1 MAYVSLYRKWR
12 PQTFSD
18 LVGQDHVV
26 GTLVNALRTGQVHH
40 ALLFTGTRGTGKTS
54 TARILAKALNC
65 ERGPTPE
72 PCNQCEQ
79 CVAITEGTS
88 LDVIEIDAAS
98 HGSVDDA
105 RDLREKA
112 SYAPASARYKVYI
125 VDEAHMVTTQGFNAM
140 LKVLEEPPEHVRFV
154 FATTEPH
161 KVIEAI
167 RSRCQ
172 QHDFRRIRTAVLV
185 EDFARIC
192 AAEGVDIDQPA
203 LELVARAADG
213 SHRDGMSRLDQVL
226 TYAGKRVRLDD
237 VAQVLGMLP
246 VELRFDLAEALAAHR
261 VADVF
266 ACIER
271 VSEAGHDLHQFAREA
286 LEHVRDLYVL
296 RVAPESSGLVDVT
309 AETRERLAAQA
320 ERFDPGGLGR
330 LVRILGDL
338 YLDLRTATDQRLVLE
353 IGLARA
359 ALPEASLDADAL
371 LARIERLERRLAI
384 GTGEPAQATPP
395 AGPSVARAAAGPV
408 SSPSSAGPVSSPSSA
423 GLASTRASAGPVPA
437 SSAPFRSAATPAAP
451 AATGASAASGAAD
464 PAAGAT
470 GAAPPVDGRA
480 AARAAPAST
489 RAPAAAGRDGGKRD
503 GGKRAGSPDGQAGS
517 GGDGG
522 ARAGGRAAASS
533 TRQSVPD
540 AGSRAAATRPTPASP
555 SHQGA
560 PDPAVDGDWAP
571 APPAPSAPID
581 LDLVL
586 RSWPLV
592 VDKVRAASRVAAT
605 YLDNGRPVAV
615 EGRQVV
621 VEFPP
626 ESRFYAD
633 ALSKEGR
640 SKRVDAAL
648 ETVLGGGLGI
658 RLTVGE
664 TTAVPA
670 PTAGL
675 PATSP
680 PGGGPPAT
688 DPEPLPPGEP
698 PPAAVDLAE
707 FEVDPENDQG
717 EVLDSDADTRAVADW
732 AARELGGEVIA
743 ERPNDEAGRG
753 AATARTKERGPGG
766 RGQRGP
772 AKERGRR

>member
-65 ERGPTPE
+65 ERGSTPE

-79 CVAITEGTS
+79 CVAITNGTS

-172 QHDFRRIRTAVLV
+172 QHDFRRIRTAVLT

-192 AAEGVDIDQPA
+192 AAEGVDIDRPA
-203 LELVARAADG
+203 LELIARAADG
-213 SHRDGMSRLDQVL
+213 SHRDGMSRLDQIL

-237 VAQVLGMLP
+237 VARVLGVLP
-246 VELRFDLAEALAAHR
+246 IELRFDLAEALASHR

-271 VSEAGHDLHQFAREA
+271 VSEAGHDLLQFAREA

-320 ERFDPGGLGR
+320 ERFDPGELGR

-338 YLDLRTATDQRLVLE
+338 YIDLRTATDQRLVLE
-353 IGLARA
+353 IGMARA

-371 LARIERLERRLAI
+371 LARIERLERRLSI
-384 GTGEPAQATPP
+384 GTGDPAKATPLASPTVTPTSGP
-395 AGPSVARAAAGPV
+395 AASRAPGPAAAAPAAAAPAPAAPAAAGP
-408 SSPSSAGPVSSPSSA
+408 
-423 GLASTRASAGPVPA
+423 
-437 SSAPFRSAATPAAP
+437 APFRSAATPASPAVSDAGASAP
-451 AATGASAASGAAD
+451 AGIAAGGGPAGHEGAAAATGS
-464 PAAGAT
+464 
-470 GAAPPVDGRA
+470 R
-480 AARAAPAST
+480 
-489 RAPAAAGRDGGKRD
+489 AGR
-503 GGKRAGSPDGQAGS
+503 
-517 GGDGG
+517 
-522 ARAGGRAAASS
+522 ARAGGRAIA
-533 TRQSVPD
+533 
-540 AGSRAAATRPTPASP
+540 PARE
-555 SHQGA
+555 A
-560 PDPAVDGDWAP
+560 PDPAVEGDWAP
-571 APPAPSAPID
+571 AQPAPSVPVD

-592 VDKVRAASRVAAT
+592 VEKVRAASRVAAT

-626 ESRFYAD
+626 QSRFYAD
-633 ALSKEGR
+633 ALSKDGR

-648 ETVLGGGLGI
+648 ETVLGGGLEV
-658 RLTVGE
+658 RLTIGE
-664 TTAVPA
+664 TAGPA
-670 PTAGL
+670 PDA
-675 PATSP
+675 
-680 PGGGPPAT
+680 GPPAT
-688 DPEPLPPGEP
+688 DPEPPPPGEP
-698 PPAAVDLAE
+698 PAVVDLAE

-717 EVLDSDADTRAVADW
+717 EALDSDADARTVADW
-732 AARELGGEVIA
+732 AARELGGEVIE
-743 ERPNDEAGRG
+743 ERPNDDAGRG
-753 AATARTKERGPGG
+753 AGTTRAKERGPGG